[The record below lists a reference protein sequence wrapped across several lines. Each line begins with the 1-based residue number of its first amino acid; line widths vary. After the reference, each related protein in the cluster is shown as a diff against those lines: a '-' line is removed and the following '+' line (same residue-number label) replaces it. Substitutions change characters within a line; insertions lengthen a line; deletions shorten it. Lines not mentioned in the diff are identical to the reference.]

1 MSKKFEVLRQGE
13 AMLEAAGITD
23 WKTDAWLL
31 FEYVTE
37 ISRAAFLMESRS
49 GMEEEAEQRY
59 RACLER
65 RCLHEPLQ
73 HITGRQEFMAL
84 EFEVNK
90 HVLVPR
96 MDTEVLVLELEK
108 HLQDGQ
114 AVLDMCTGSGCIAI
128 SLKKRNET
136 LNVTA
141 VDVSK
146 EALKMAKRNAQRL
159 QADIRL
165 YESDLFEIFK
175 QLEKFEQFQQF
186 DRIVSNP
193 PYIPSRIVDM
203 LEPEVREH
211 EPRLALDGALDG
223 LEYYRKITK
232 DSKKFLTRE
241 GMLFYEIGHDQGQAV
256 RCIMEEEGFRNVTV
270 VQDLAGLDRVVYGG
284 LQNV

>member
-37 ISRAAFLMESRS
+37 INRAAFLMESR
-49 GMEEEAEQRY
+49 GRMEKEAEQRY
-59 RACLER
+59 RACLKR

-73 HITGRQEFMAL
+73 HITGSQEFMAL

-146 EALKMAKRNAQRL
+146 EALKIAKRNAQRL

-193 PYIPSRIVDM
+193 PYIPSKIVDT